1 MQNNISYWMKIP
13 NLSEF
18 CNCCPRQC
26 NVNRG
31 LMDVGFC
38 STDDEPL
45 ISSIF
50 LHKGEEP
57 IISGE
62 KGICN
67 VFFAHCN
74 LQCIYCQNYQISQ
87 NDSFEVEWRMSVDD
101 VVVCIIDLLDKGV
114 KLLGFVSPSHQVNQ
128 MLRIIDCL
136 NNKGYKP
143 TIVYNSNGYD
153 SIETLKKLE
162 GIVDVYLPDFKYYSS
177 DLGLKYSGVPDYFD
191 KASKAVA
198 EMYKQKGSTI
208 LYDDEGLIESGMII
222 RHLVLP
228 GFVDDSVRIL
238 EYIADEI
245 SPFLHISL
253 MSQYFPTEKV
263 SNDSLMNR
271 KVSNI
276 EYLKVV
282 KRLDELGLSGWIQDI
297 ESSDSYRPDFNRNT
311 PFAD

>member
-1 MQNNISYWMKIP
+1 MKTP

-31 LMDVGFC
+31 IMDVGFC
-38 STDDEPL
+38 NTDDQPL
-45 ISSIF
+45 ISSVF

-74 LQCIYCQNYQISQ
+74 LQCVYCQNYQISQ

-101 VVVCIIDLLDKGV
+101 VVVSIIEILDKGV

-128 MLRIIDCL
+128 MLMIIDCL

-162 GIVDVYLPDFKYYSS
+162 GIVNVYLPDFKYCSN
-177 DLGLKYSGVPDYFD
+177 DLGLTYSGVPDYFD
-191 KASKAVA
+191 IASKAIA

-208 LYDDEGLIESGMII
+208 LYDDDGLIESGMII

-263 SNDSLMNR
+263 SNDSIMNR

-282 KRLDELGLSGWIQDI
+282 KRIDELGLSGWIQDI

>member
-1 MQNNISYWMKIP
+1 MKIP
-13 NLSEF
+13 NPSEL
-18 CNCCPRQC
+18 CNCCPRHC

-31 LMDVGFC
+31 QEFGFC
-38 STDDEPL
+38 NTDDQPL
-45 ISSIF
+45 VSSIF
-50 LHKGEEP
+50 LHRGEEP

-67 VFFAHCN
+67 VFFSHCN
-74 LQCIYCQNYQISQ
+74 LQCAYCQNYQISQ
-87 NDSFEVEWRMSVDD
+87 NDSFEVDWRMSVDE
-101 VVVCIIDLLDKGV
+101 VVVRIIEHLDKGI

-128 MLRIIDCL
+128 MLRVINSL
-136 NNKGYKP
+136 KNKGYKP
-143 TIVYNSNGYD
+143 IIVYNSNGYD
-153 SIETLKKLE
+153 CIETLKRLE
-162 GIVDVYLPDFKYYSS
+162 GIVDVYLPDFKYCSN
-177 DLGLKYSGVPDYFD
+177 DLGLKYSEVPDYFD
-191 KASKAVA
+191 VASKAVA

-228 GFVDDSVRIL
+228 GFADDSIRIL
-238 EYIADEI
+238 EFIADEI

-253 MSQYFPTEKV
+253 MSQYFPTERV
-263 SNDSLMNR
+263 FNDSILNR
-271 KVSNI
+271 KVSAE

-282 KRLDELGLSGWIQDI
+282 KRLEELGLNGWIQDI